1 MDLGAVDLN
10 TLNALR
16 VLLEEGNLTQAGARV
31 GMAQPAMSGVLGRYR
46 RHFND
51 ELLVRHGRT
60 YELTPLAQDVLP
72 HVQEAVRLLG
82 ATLRTTVDFDPA
94 TSNRLFTVSCSDYAM
109 TVLLEPLRR
118 RVTVDAPQVRLRF
131 FDIGDNLIGQ
141 EQATLRHDVVVAPL
155 GLGVIGE
162 HRLVFG
168 DRLVCLVDRNN
179 PHVREGSLS
188 LEDLRVMPHA
198 VATFPAATITPADRV
213 LGQLGIDRRVA
224 LRALGFLPLPFCVAG
239 TDTVAIVPERLA
251 ARFLE
256 DGRVQVVEPPFGRVE
271 ILEAAWWHPSR
282 DAEAGHRWLLGLLD
296 DVARELSVPLPPNEA
311 SSATMAGITPAAE

>member
-141 EQATLRHDVVVAPL
+141 
-155 GLGVIGE
+155 
-162 HRLVFG
+162 
-168 DRLVCLVDRNN
+168 
-179 PHVREGSLS
+179 
-188 LEDLRVMPHA
+188 
-198 VATFPAATITPADRV
+198 
-213 LGQLGIDRRVA
+213 
-224 LRALGFLPLPFCVAG
+224 
-239 TDTVAIVPERLA
+239 
-251 ARFLE
+251 
-256 DGRVQVVEPPFGRVE
+256 
-271 ILEAAWWHPSR
+271 
-282 DAEAGHRWLLGLLD
+282 
-296 DVARELSVPLPPNEA
+296 
-311 SSATMAGITPAAE
+311 